1 MSSLSSFSRTREVCS
16 SCNVRDQVSHP
27 FKKAGKI
34 MVLYILI
41 FMFLNSGLKQKILDW
56 MVTGNLKFNLTAIYQ
71 MYYFQDSFETY
82 NGPNP
87 LELLAPLFTQ
97 LSCSYKVS
105 CCLTDGKYVT
115 TGDLTYLLS
124 AVHFWHIEFTFFLSR
139 FFSSTIS
146 HRSASWPESVL

>member
-1 MSSLSSFSRTREVCS
+1 
-16 SCNVRDQVSHP
+16 
-27 FKKAGKI
+27 

-56 MVTGNLKFNLTAIYQ
+56 MVAGIPKFNFTAIYQ

-105 CCLTDGKYVT
+105 WCLTDGKYVST
-115 TGDLTYLLS
+115 EGQTYLLS
-124 AVHFWHIEFTFFLSR
+124 YILNSLSR
-139 FFSSTIS
+139 CT
-146 HRSASWPESVL
+146 ASWPESVL